1 MLDLRLDLSAFLSL
15 LVEESRRLLLSR
27 LTDLLLGEG
36 VLLFLELEECLLGV
50 EDLFR
55 LGVLERFRDLFGGGE
70 GENELPLLLL
80 LELRLRR
87 DDLFD
92 DEGDLRLL
100 RSLLLDL
107 DRLPDRP
114 PRDR

>member
-1 MLDLRLDLSAFLSL
+1 VLDLRLDLSAFLSL

-80 LELRLRR
+80 LELSLLR